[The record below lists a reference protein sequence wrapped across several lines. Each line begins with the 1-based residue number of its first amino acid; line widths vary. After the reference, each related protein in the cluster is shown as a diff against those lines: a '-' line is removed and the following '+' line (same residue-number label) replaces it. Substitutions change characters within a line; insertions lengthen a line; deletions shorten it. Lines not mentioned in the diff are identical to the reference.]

1 MNIHYAIHEFMATN
15 LITFSPETPI
25 ETAID
30 TFLTQKISG
39 APVVN
44 SEGSL
49 VGILS
54 EKDCMRTLFEASY
67 YNNLG
72 GYVKEYMSTDVTTID
87 VNETLSNVAD
97 SFLNSRFR
105 RFPILEGDK
114 LVGQISRRD
123 VLRAI
128 HHLSKEGQSS

>member
-54 EKDCMRTLFEASY
+54 EKDCMRTLLEASY

-72 GYVKEYMSTDVTTID
+72 GYVKEYMSTEVTTID

-128 HHLSKEGQSS
+128 HHLSKEEQSS

>member
-128 HHLSKEGQSS
+128 HYLSKEEQSS

>member
-128 HHLSKEGQSS
+128 HHLSKEEQSS

>member
-15 LITFSPETPI
+15 LITFSPDTPI

-30 TFLTQKISG
+30 TFLSHKISG
-39 APVVN
+39 APVVDD
-44 SEGSL
+44 EGKL

-54 EKDCMRTLFEASY
+54 EKDCMKTLFEASY

-72 GYVKEYMSTDVTTID
+72 GYVKEYMSTEVTTID

-105 RFPILEGDK
+105 RFPILEGNK

-128 HHLSKEGQSS
+128 HHLSKEEQSS

>member
-15 LITFSPETPI
+15 LITFTPETPI

-72 GYVKEYMSTDVTTID
+72 GYVKEYMSTEVTTID

-114 LVGQISRRD
+114 LVGQFSRRD

-128 HHLSKEGQSS
+128 HHLSKEEQSS